1 MSRYK
6 STRPDFVVENI
17 YRLADFRKK
26 AGITQRELAETAGI
40 AISLINGYENFSFP
54 TKEKY
59 NKLAE
64 FFGWQKWED

>member
-1 MSRYK
+1 MSCYK
-6 STRPDFVVENI
+6 NSRPDFVTENI

-26 AGITQRELAETAGI
+26 AGITQRGLAEKLGI
-40 AISLINGYENFSFP
+40 SISLINGYENFSFP
-54 TKEKY
+54 PKEKY